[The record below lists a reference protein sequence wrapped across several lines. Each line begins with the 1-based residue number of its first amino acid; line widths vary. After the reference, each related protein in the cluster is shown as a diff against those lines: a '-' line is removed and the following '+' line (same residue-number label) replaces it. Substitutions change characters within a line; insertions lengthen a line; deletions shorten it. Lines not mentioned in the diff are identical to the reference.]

1 MANTVSCSHMFSG
14 ISQES
19 YSRMMSCFN
28 SAPKKYSAGETIC
41 FYEPKKRTVGIIEKG
56 RAVVVKTFYSGSQ
69 TILEQLSDGS
79 IFGEVFYFHANT
91 DGISV
96 IPASECTVRFID
108 YEHIMTSCH
117 NACQHHS
124 QLIQNLFSIISC
136 KAAELSEHIDVLSH
150 RTIREKLM
158 AYFQIQSSKNNSTKF
173 KLPFSLSALAD
184 YISVDRSAMMRE
196 IKKIKEEGYIDISQK
211 EVTLLK
217 EYIQ

>member
-1 MANTVSCSHMFSG
+1 MFDNFHCSHMFSG
-14 ISQES
+14 ISPES
-19 YSRMMSCFN
+19 YSRMMVCFN
-28 SAPKKYSAGETIC
+28 SSPKKYSAGETIC
-41 FYEPKKRTVGIIEKG
+41 FYEPKKRTVAIVEKG

-79 IFGEVFYFHANT
+79 IFGEVFYFHSNT

-96 IPASECTVRFID
+96 IAASECTVRFLD

-117 NACQHHS
+117 NACEHHS

-150 RTIREKLM
+150 RTTREKLM
-158 AYFQIQSSKNNSTKF
+158 AYFQIQSSKNNSEKF

-196 IKKIKEEGYIDISQK
+196 IKKIKEEGYIDISQR
-211 EVTLLK
+211 EVTILK
-217 EYIQ
+217 DYIQ